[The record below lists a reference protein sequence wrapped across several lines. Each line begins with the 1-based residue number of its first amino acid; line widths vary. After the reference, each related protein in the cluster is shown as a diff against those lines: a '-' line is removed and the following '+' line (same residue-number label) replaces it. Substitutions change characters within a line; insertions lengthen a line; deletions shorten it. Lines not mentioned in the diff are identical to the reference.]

1 MPGLRQ
7 ADTACH
13 MGSYGV
19 IWGQALLYCV
29 FIKNPVHFK
38 VKNAIMQGLTP
49 YDQIKNA
56 IMQGLTPYDHCVF
69 IKNPVHFK
77 VKNAIMQGLTPYDQ
91 IKNAIMQGLTP
102 YDQGLTPYDVLKIV
116 NTNNIDHFYSL
127 WW

>member
-1 MPGLRQ
+1 V
-7 ADTACH
+7 
-13 MGSYGV
+13 SYGV

-56 IMQGLTPYDHCVF
+56 IMQGLTPYDQ
-69 IKNPVHFK
+69 

-91 IKNAIMQGLTP
+91 VKNAIM
-102 YDQGLTPYDVLKIV
+102 QGLTPYDVLKIV
-116 NTNNIDHFYSL
+116 NANNIDHFYSL